1 MRIIVTGGCGFIGSS
16 FVNYLRKRKGIS
28 TEGILVVDKLTYA
41 SNRDLIEPSIP
52 FLQKDIC
59 EVTAEDL
66 GEYDYIVNFAAESH
80 VDNSIKNGLPFVKT
94 NVEGTFNLLELARK
108 NPKLKK
114 FVQISTDEVYG
125 DMDSAQ
131 LPSATETARLY
142 PSSYYSATKA
152 AADHL
157 VLAAKRTYGLPVL
170 ITRTCNNFGV
180 NQHSEKFLPTIYNSI
195 MEGRSIPLYGDGE
208 HKREWIWVEDNVRLI
223 ETLMFKEVGVWNVGS
238 GDVWSNKHIIE
249 RIGGILG
256 KKVDFQ
262 YVDDRLGH
270 DRRYSINSN
279 KLEMKM
285 KTYRLTTKSLDKF
298 LQERF
303 G

>member
-1 MRIIVTGGCGFIGSS
+1 MKIVVTGGCGFIGSS
-16 FVNYLRKRKGIS
+16 FVNYLRKRKGIKAKD
-28 TEGILVVDKLTYA
+28 ILVVDKLTYA
-41 SNRDLIEPSIP
+41 SNRDLIESSIP
-52 FLQKDIC
+52 LLVKDIC
-59 EVTAEDL
+59 NVTSDDL
-66 GEYDYIVNFAAESH
+66 GDFDYIVNFAAESH
-80 VDNSIKNGLPFVKT
+80 VDNSIKDGLPFVKT
-94 NVEGTFNLLELARK
+94 NVEGTFNLLEIARK

-114 FVQISTDEVYG
+114 FIQISTDEVYG

-131 LPSATETARLY
+131 LPSATEISRLY

-170 ITRTCNNFGV
+170 ITRTCNNFGSH
-180 NQHSEKFLPTIYNSI
+180 QHKEKFLPTIYNSI
-195 MEGRSIPLYGDGE
+195 MEGRPIPLYGDGQ

-223 ETLMFKEVGVWNVGS
+223 ETLMFKESGVWNVGS
-238 GDVWSNKHIIE
+238 GDVWSNKSIIE

-270 DRRYSINSN
+270 DRRYTINTH

-285 KTYRLTTKSLDKF
+285 KTYNITTKSLDKF
-298 LQERF
+298 LQETF

>member
-1 MRIIVTGGCGFIGSS
+1 
-16 FVNYLRKRKGIS
+16 
-28 TEGILVVDKLTYA
+28 
-41 SNRDLIEPSIP
+41 
-52 FLQKDIC
+52 
-59 EVTAEDL
+59 
-66 GEYDYIVNFAAESH
+66 
-80 VDNSIKNGLPFVKT
+80 
-94 NVEGTFNLLELARK
+94 
-108 NPKLKK
+108 
-114 FVQISTDEVYG
+114 
-125 DMDSAQ
+125 MDSAQ
-131 LPSATETARLY
+131 LPSATENSRLY

-195 MEGRSIPLYGDGE
+195 MEGRAIPLYGDGE

-298 LQERF
+298 LIERF

>member
-1 MRIIVTGGCGFIGSS
+1 MKIIVTGGAGFIGSS
-16 FVNYLRKRKGIS
+16 FVNLCVKKGM
-28 TEGILVVDKLTYA
+28 GVLVIDKLTYA
-41 SNRDLIEPSIP
+41 ADIGNIP
-52 FLQKDIC
+52 MVSLLKKDIC
-59 EVTAEDL
+59 DVTEDDL
-66 GEYDYIVNFAAESH
+66 GEYDYLVNFAAESH

-125 DMDSAQ
+125 DMESAL
-131 LPSATETARLY
+131 LPSATENARLH

-152 AADHL
+152 SADHL

-170 ITRTCNNFGV
+170 ITRTCNNFGTH
-180 NQHSEKFLPTIYNSI
+180 QHKEKFLPTIYNSI
-195 MEGRSIPLYGDGE
+195 MEGRPIPLYGDGL
-208 HKREWIWVEDNVRLI
+208 HQREWIWVEDNVRLI
-223 ETLMFKEVGVWNVGS
+223 ETLMFKETGVWNVGS
-238 GDVWSNKHIIE
+238 GDVWSNKRIIE

-270 DRRYSINSN
+270 DRRYTINSN
-279 KLEMKM
+279 KLEMKL
-285 KTYRLTTKSLDKF
+285 KTYKVTTKLLDKY
-298 LQERF
+298 LQETF

>member
-1 MRIIVTGGCGFIGSS
+1 MKIIVTGGAGFIGSS
-16 FVNYLRKRKGIS
+16 FVNLCVKKGM
-28 TEGILVVDKLTYA
+28 GVLVIDKLTYA
-41 SNRDLIEPSIP
+41 ADIGNIP
-52 FLQKDIC
+52 MVSLLKKDIC
-59 EVTAEDL
+59 DVTEDDL
-66 GEYDYIVNFAAESH
+66 GEYDYLVNFAAESH

-125 DMDSAQ
+125 DMESAL
-131 LPSATETARLY
+131 LPSATENARLH

-152 AADHL
+152 SADHL

-170 ITRTCNNFGV
+170 ITRTCNNFGTH
-180 NQHSEKFLPTIYNSI
+180 QHKEKFLPTIYNSI
-195 MEGRSIPLYGDGE
+195 MEGRPIPLYGDGL
-208 HKREWIWVEDNVRLI
+208 HQREWIWVEDNVRLI
-223 ETLMFKEVGVWNVGS
+223 ETLMFKETGVWNVGS
-238 GDVWSNKHIIE
+238 GDVWTNKRIIE

-256 KKVDFQ
+256 KKIEFIHTE
-262 YVDDRLGH
+262 DRLGH
-270 DRRYSINSN
+270 DRRYTLNTN

-285 KTYRLTTKSLDKF
+285 KTYKVTTKSLDKY
-298 LQERF
+298 LQETF

>member
-1 MRIIVTGGCGFIGSS
+1 MKIVVTGGCGFIGSS
-16 FVNYLRKRKGIS
+16 FVNYLRKRKGIKA
-28 TEGILVVDKLTYA
+28 EDIFVVDKLTYA

-52 FLQKDIC
+52 LLVKDIC
-59 EVTAEDL
+59 NVTSDDL
-66 GEYDYIVNFAAESH
+66 GDFDYIINFAAESH
-80 VDNSIKNGLPFVKT
+80 VDNSIKDGLPFVKT
-94 NVEGTFNLLELARK
+94 NVEGTFNLLEIARK

-114 FVQISTDEVYG
+114 FIQISTDEVYG
-125 DMDSAQ
+125 DMDSAR
-131 LPSATETARLY
+131 LPSATEISRLY

-170 ITRTCNNFGV
+170 ITRTCNNFGSH
-180 NQHSEKFLPTIYNSI
+180 QHKEKFLPTIYNSI
-195 MEGRSIPLYGDGE
+195 MEGRPIPLYGDGQ

-223 ETLMFKEVGVWNVGS
+223 ETLMFKEVGIWNVGS
-238 GDVWSNKHIIE
+238 GDVWTNKSIIE

-270 DRRYSINSN
+270 DRRYTINTN

-285 KTYRLTTKSLDKF
+285 KTYKVTTKSLDKF
-298 LQERF
+298 LQETF

>member
-1 MRIIVTGGCGFIGSS
+1 MKIVVTGGCGFIGSS
-16 FVNYLRKRKGIS
+16 FVNYLRKRKGIQP
-28 TEGILVVDKLTYA
+28 EDILVVDKLTYA
-41 SNRDLIEPSIP
+41 SNKDLIEPTIP
-52 FLQKDIC
+52 LLVKDIC
-59 EVTAEDL
+59 DVTEEDL
-66 GEYDYIVNFAAESH
+66 GEYDYLVNFAAESH

-114 FVQISTDEVYG
+114 FIQISTDEVYG
-125 DMDSAQ
+125 DMESTQ
-131 LPSATETARLY
+131 LPSATENSRLY

-170 ITRTCNNFGV
+170 ITRTCNNFGTH
-180 NQHSEKFLPTIYNSI
+180 QHKEKFLPTIYNSI
-195 MEGRSIPLYGDGE
+195 MEGRPIPLYGDGL
-208 HKREWIWVEDNVRLI
+208 HQREWIWVEDNVRLI
-223 ETLMFKEVGVWNVGS
+223 ETLMFKEIGIWNVGS
-238 GDVWSNKHIIE
+238 GDVWSNKRIIE

-256 KKVDFQ
+256 KKVDFIHTE
-262 YVDDRLGH
+262 DRLGH
-270 DRRYSINSN
+270 DRRYTINTN

-285 KTYRLTTKSLDKF
+285 KTYRVTTKSLGKF
-298 LQERF
+298 LQETF